1 MPTESAQSSEAA
13 VRDIF
18 ERWAASVRAEDLAGI
33 RGHHASNMLMFD
45 VPPPFAS
52 RGLDAYMATWATFY
66 RSQVRPIVFDFADL
80 EITAGDTVA
89 FLTATGRCLYIE
101 KTGEH
106 NDLRFRLT
114 MGLRKKDGQ
123 WWIVHEHHSVPASD

>member
-1 MPTESAQSSEAA
+1 MPAESAQSSEAA

-18 ERWAASVRAEDLAGI
+18 ERWVASVRSEDLAGI
-33 RGHHASNMLMFD
+33 RANHAAEMLMFD

-52 RGLDAYMATWATFY
+52 RGLDAYMATWAPFY
-66 RSQVRPIVFDFADL
+66 RSQVRPIVFDFDDV

-114 MGLRKKDGQ
+114 MGFRKKHGKA
-123 WWIVHEHHSVPASD
+123 WFLHGPHSVPATS